1 MSSPS
6 ASLGARASE
15 VPVTS
20 WRCDVVASRGFASG
34 LVGGTCSHACLN
46 TPQTRAPRCAV
57 AARAPGVGRTRAYG
71 LPKCG
76 SIAAF
81 FTCPRGAVGQ
91 RAADGGAQRC
101 TFTHQQWLPH
111 NFEPNGS
118 PPGCSRHRSLRRHT
132 FADSHDERAC
142 VRAPQP
148 PSQPMAARALAM
160 PQGCRLAKLPARL
173 LPSAASTR
181 SDPWPLPVAV
191 ERSLDASGF

>member
-1 MSSPS
+1 MLPRVLEHPSNTSTAMRHGCAHMRHTTTELQPSPVQRLAVMQPAGCPSCHSS
-6 ASLGARASE
+6 
-15 VPVTS
+15 
-20 WRCDVVASRGFASG
+20 
-34 LVGGTCSHACLN
+34 
-46 TPQTRAPRCAV
+46 APRM
-57 AARAPGVGRTRAYG
+57 RA
-71 LPKCG
+71 
-76 SIAAF
+76 
-81 FTCPRGAVGQ
+81 TCPRGAVGQ

-132 FADSHDERAC
+132 FGDSRDERAC

-160 PQGCRLAKLPARL
+160 PQGSRLAKLPARL

-181 SDPWPLPVAV
+181 SDPWPLPAAV